1 MLWECV
7 GLIGQL
13 IIPNG
18 VTTIEDY
25 AFYQCSSLT
34 SITVNATTPPTLGG
48 ENCFDNTNN
57 CQIYVPAGSVNAY
70 KTATNWSEYASR
82 IQAIVA

>member
-7 GLIGQL
+7 GLTGQL

-34 SITVNATTPPTLGG
+34 SITVNATTPPTLDGID
-48 ENCFDNTNN
+48 CFDSTNN
-57 CQIYVPAGSVNAY
+57 CPIYVPEESADAY

-82 IQAIVA
+82 IQAIA